1 MLQEPIENARR
12 SRRLRHETPEMGLLH
27 PLESPGTQWV
37 SLLDP
42 AISAMTDAMKALHC
56 RKDSPAAASHE
67 PRVAAECVAGPSE
80 DYLPLQYPI
89 LHRGKFLR
97 SPIPERRR
105 VPDMHMLPLI

>member
-1 MLQEPIENARR
+1 MLQEPMENARR

-56 RKDSPAAASHE
+56 KKDSSRPDSRARPTSDLRPTEVTGVQAAIS
-67 PRVAAECVAGPSE
+67 V
-80 DYLPLQYPI
+80 
-89 LHRGKFLR
+89 
-97 SPIPERRR
+97 
-105 VPDMHMLPLI
+105 